1 MGYNGKRRP
10 EEGHPCIGHRVQS
23 ERLWFRRD
31 QSFAVT
37 DWSRNFLFG
46 VAVRQLLPAA
56 SSAQASCES
65 DRQTSLIWSGVR
77 AYPQKKNGLE
87 G

>member
-1 MGYNGKRRP
+1 MHWAQGA
-10 EEGHPCIGHRVQS
+10 
-23 ERLWFRRD
+23 ERAASAATKVMLL
-31 QSFAVT
+31 QL
-37 DWSRNFLFG
+37 WSRNFLFG

-87 G
+87 GYS

>member
-23 ERLWFRRD
+23 ERLCSAATKVLLL
-31 QSFAVT
+31 QL
-37 DWSRNFLFG
+37 WSRNFLFG
-46 VAVRQLLPAA
+46 MAVRQLLPPRRQAA
-56 SSAQASCES
+56 TQT
-65 DRQTSLIWSGVR
+65 DRRPWSGVR
-77 AYPQKKNGLE
+77 AYPHKKNGLE

>member
-23 ERLWFRRD
+23 ERLCVARD

-37 DWSRNFLFG
+37 DLVAKFSFLAWLSG
-46 VAVRQLLPAA
+46 NYSLRAGKLRL
-56 SSAQASCES
+56 
-65 DRQTSLIWSGVR
+65 RQTDVPGAECALSHTKLG
-77 AYPQKKNGLE
+77 
-87 G
+87 